1 MDTGQQITRP
11 KHPGRQAAGK
21 RLAEWNRKNKE
32 DLLKNKDE
40 VPAQVPSS
48 GAQVVKEQ
56 SSHTLK
62 YSGLGIILLIC
73 VAGGGIYFYS
83 RKKTPSPA
91 PEPLKKEVKN
101 TWNKRYNKHV

>member
-1 MDTGQQITRP
+1 MSSTEQVTNP

-32 DLLKNKDE
+32 NLLKNKDK
-40 VPAQVPSS
+40 VPAQVSSS
-48 GAQVVKEQ
+48 GDQVQ

-83 RKKTPSPA
+83 RKTP
-91 PEPLKKEVKN
+91 PESASEPPKEEVKK
-101 TWNKRYNKHV
+101 WME